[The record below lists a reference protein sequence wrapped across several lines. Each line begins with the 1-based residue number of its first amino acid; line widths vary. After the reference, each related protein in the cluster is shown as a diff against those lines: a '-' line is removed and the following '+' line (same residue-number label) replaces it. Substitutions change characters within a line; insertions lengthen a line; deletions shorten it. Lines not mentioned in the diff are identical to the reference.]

1 MEHETYGRYLF
12 LAGAAWN
19 GMAAVGAI
27 LIAADPITR
36 SKLGLTSGAGL
47 LSLHLC
53 ALCVALF
60 GLGYYW
66 VSRDPSANPGI
77 VMLGVVGKPLVF
89 ALCAGHALA
98 GRVPLAWA
106 APAVGDLV
114 FGLLFMEFVL
124 RRRPRRP

>member
-1 MEHETYGRYLF
+1 M
-12 LAGAAWN
+12 AGAAWN
-19 GMAAVGAI
+19 WAAAAGAV
-27 LIAADPITR
+27 LIAVDAQTR
-36 SKLGLTSGAGL
+36 SRLGLTSGAGL
-47 LSLHLC
+47 LSLHLG

-89 ALCAGHALA
+89 VLCLGHVVA

-106 APAVGDLV
+106 APALGDLV
-114 FGLLFMEFVL
+114 LGLLFLEFMRRRRL
-124 RRRPRRP
+124 RRT